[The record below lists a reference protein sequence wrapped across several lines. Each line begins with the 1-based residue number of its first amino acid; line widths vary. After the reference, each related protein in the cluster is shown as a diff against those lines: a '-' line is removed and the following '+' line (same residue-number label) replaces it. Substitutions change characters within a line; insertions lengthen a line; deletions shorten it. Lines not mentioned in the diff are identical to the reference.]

1 MVTVD
6 GRLAI
11 RRGAGGIARIN
22 LNGKTSPF
30 LVREAGVSEASAN
43 LVYVCDQWEIDL
55 GRRELRSRGIP
66 LPLGGRGFEI
76 VTVLVQSATEL
87 VTKDRMMER
96 VWPGAVVGEGTLHV
110 HISAVR
116 KALGQDRAMLKTV
129 SGRGYRLLGSWTP
142 QQREGTAPPV
152 YSSLTRTSG
161 APPAN
166 NFAPLISRLIC
177 RAAACQFVRDLVS
190 AYRVVTLTG
199 PGGIG
204 KTSLAIKAIRYLLP
218 YFEDGG
224 WLVELAS
231 LSDPGL
237 VPSTVASTLGLK
249 LAGEISADSV
259 AHAVGGRHLLLVLD
273 NCEHVIDAVATVA
286 ETFTRLCPR
295 TTIVATSREVLRIDG
310 ESVYRV
316 PPLDVPAIGQAAP
329 DYVLQYSAV
338 ELFVARTKALN
349 AGFSPHAE
357 DLASI
362 AAICRRLDGIPLAIE
377 FAAARAAVLGV
388 QGVAAGLRD
397 RFALLTAGRRTAL
410 PRQRTLRATLDWSH
424 ELLPDAERR
433 LLRRLAVF
441 PGGFTID
448 AAAAVMT
455 DTGFDASAVLDGIAN
470 LVAKSWVALDK
481 SGAAARWT
489 LLETIRAYALEK
501 LVEHAEADVAA
512 EHHACY
518 FRDLFT
524 PQARGA
530 KSSLSDEDLARW
542 VREIDNVRAALDW
555 SFSSAGDEAIGID
568 LTVAYAPVWRYMS
581 LMRECRERCERALL
595 SLEPDVTANMSLR
608 MELQMDLAA
617 AIFIT
622 MGPPEQAK
630 TLLTEALETADALND
645 LNAQARAL
653 STLISVYASRGGYG
667 KAQIAAE
674 QIEQIAHRLGD
685 PIHLRFAYQQRGTT
699 LLWVGRPREARQYLE
714 RVLRLPAAPGDRQ
727 GAIYYNPNDR
737 ALARAM
743 LARALWMQGFAD
755 QALDE
760 ARLSVEEL
768 QGTDPPLQLCRILYQ
783 GICRIATITGDFAT
797 ADREI
802 VRLIE
807 VATGLNAHVWVTSGH
822 FLKGQLL
829 VERGEF
835 AQGLLVLRDAFE
847 TCDRTGWHISYAEFK
862 SALAL
867 GLAGTGR
874 LDEALVALDGAM
886 AADREGGR
894 GWCAPE
900 LLRIKGEVLLQQAA
914 DLSLAAEDCFS
925 QAAQIAREQG
935 ALFWELR
942 VALSVARLRVS
953 QGRHHEARAPLA
965 SVYDRFT
972 EGFATADLQAARTL
986 LEGLPP

>member
-1 MVTVD
+1 M
-6 GRLAI
+6 
-11 RRGAGGIARIN
+11 
-22 LNGKTSPF
+22 
-30 LVREAGVSEASAN
+30 SEASAN
-43 LVYVCDQWEIDL
+43 LVYACDQWEIDL

-66 LPLGGRGFEI
+66 VPLGGRAFEI

-87 VTKDRMMER
+87 VTKDHMMER
-96 VWPGAVVGEGTLHV
+96 VWPGAIVGEGTLHV

-116 KALGQDRAMLKTV
+116 KALGPDRAMLKTV

-142 QQREGTAPPV
+142 QQREVSAAPV
-152 YSSLTRTSG
+152 YSSTIRTSG
-161 APPAN
+161 SPPAN
-166 NFAPLISRLIC
+166 NFPPVIKRLIG
-177 RAAACQFVRDLVS
+177 RSVACQFVRDLVS

-204 KTSLAIKAIRYLLP
+204 KTSLAIKAFRYLLP
-218 YFEDGG
+218 DFEDGG
-224 WLVELAS
+224 WIVELAS

-249 LAGEISADSV
+249 LAGEISAESV
-259 AHAVGGRHLLLVLD
+259 ARAVGGRHLLLVLD
-273 NCEHVIDAVATVA
+273 NCEHVIDAVANLA
-286 ETFTRLCPR
+286 ETLTRLCPR

-329 DYVLQYSAV
+329 DYILEYSAV

-362 AAICRRLDGIPLAIE
+362 ATICRHLDGIPLAIE
-377 FAAARAAVLGV
+377 FAAARAAVLSV

-424 ELLPDAERR
+424 ELLPETERQ

-441 PGGFTID
+441 LGGFTID
-448 AAAAVMT
+448 AATAVMT

-481 SGAAARWT
+481 SGSAARWT

-501 LVEHAEADVAA
+501 LAEHAEADITAQ
-512 EHHACY
+512 HHALY
-518 FRDLFT
+518 FHDLFA
-524 PQARGA
+524 PQVRGA
-530 KSSLSDEDLARW
+530 RSFLSDEDLARH
-542 VREIDNVRAALDW
+542 VREIDNVRAVLDW
-555 SFSSAGDEAIGID
+555 SFSSARDTAIGID
-568 LTVAYAPVWRYMS
+568 LTAAYVPVWRHLS
-581 LMRECRERCERALL
+581 LMSECRERCERALL
-595 SLEPDVTANMSLR
+595 GLEPHVTANMRLR
-608 MELQMDLAA
+608 MELQIALAA

-630 TLLTEALETADALND
+630 ILLTEAVETADALND
-645 LNAQARAL
+645 LNAQAAAL
-653 STLISVYASRGGYG
+653 STLLAIYVLTGEYAR
-667 KAQIAAE
+667 ARIVAE
-674 QIEQIAHRLGD
+674 RIEQIAHRIDDPVSLHAAYRELG
-685 PIHLRFAYQQRGTT
+685 AT
-699 LLWVGRPREARQYLE
+699 LLTSGRPREAQQYLE
-714 RVLRLPAAPGDRQ
+714 RILRSPVTPGDRRSV
-727 GAIYYNPNDR
+727 IYYNSNDH
-737 ALARAM
+737 AVARAM
-743 LARALWMQGFAD
+743 LARALWMQGLTD
-755 QALDE
+755 QALHE
-760 ARLSVEEL
+760 ARLSLKEL
-768 QGTDPPLQLCRILYQ
+768 QDTDHQLQLCPILYH
-783 GICRIATITGDFAT
+783 GICRIATMTGDFAT

-802 VRLIE
+802 AHLIE
-807 VATGLNAHVWVTSGH
+807 VAKSLNAHLWETAGR
-822 FLKGQLL
+822 FLKGKLL

-847 TCDRTGWHISYAEFK
+847 TGGRTWRLSYPEFK
-862 SALAL
+862 GTLAF

-874 LDEALVALDGAM
+874 LDEALVALDDAM
-886 AADREGGR
+886 AAEREDGH
-894 GWCAPE
+894 GWFAPE

-914 DLSLAAEDCFS
+914 DRSTAEDCFN
-925 QAAQIAREQG
+925 QAAQIAHEQG

-953 QGRHHEARAPLA
+953 QGRRHEARAPLA

-972 EGFATADLQAARTL
+972 EGFATADLQAARTM